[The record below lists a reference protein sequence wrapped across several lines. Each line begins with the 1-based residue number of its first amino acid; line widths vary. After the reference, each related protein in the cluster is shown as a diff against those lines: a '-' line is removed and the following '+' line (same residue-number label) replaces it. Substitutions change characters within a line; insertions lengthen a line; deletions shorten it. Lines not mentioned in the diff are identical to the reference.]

1 MSGVSIYRT
10 EVAPEWI
17 DYNGHLRDAYYSLIV
32 SLATD
37 ALMDRLGLDEA
48 YRARTRCTLY
58 TLEMH
63 MHFLRE
69 VKKTDV
75 VDVSVRILGTDRKRI
90 HAAFDMR
97 CGRYPDPVATAE
109 IMLLHVHQGEEPK
122 AQAFPP
128 EVIEALARVAEE
140 DAAGAGPAPVSAGTP
155 PGVGASGMTAQSATA
170 AASGGASGMAARS
183 ASAAA
188 SGGAS
193 GTASSA
199 GAAVA
204 REPPPSG
211 TPASP
216 IPGSRRMELRSR
228 S

>member
-63 MHFLRE
+63 MHFLHE

-75 VDVSVRILGTDRKRI
+75 VDVAVRILGTDRKRI
-90 HAAFDMR
+90 HAAFDLR

-109 IMLLHVHQGEEPK
+109 IMLLHVHQGDEPK
-122 AQAFPP
+122 AQANV
-128 EVIEALARVAEE
+128 EDRSHSVAE
-140 DAAGAGPAPVSAGTP
+140 PVDE
-155 PGVGASGMTAQSATA
+155 
-170 AASGGASGMAARS
+170 R
-183 ASAAA
+183 
-188 SGGAS
+188 
-193 GTASSA
+193 
-199 GAAVA
+199 
-204 REPPPSG
+204 
-211 TPASP
+211 
-216 IPGSRRMELRSR
+216 
-228 S
+228 

>member
-1 MSGVSIYRT
+1 MSGVNLYRT

-37 ALMDRLGLDEA
+37 ALMDRVGLDEG

-75 VDVSVRILGTDRKRI
+75 VDVAMRILGTDRKRI

-109 IMLLHVHQGEEPK
+109 IMLLHVHQGDEPK

-128 EVIEALARVAEE
+128 EVIEKLARLAEE
-140 DAAGAGPAPVSAGTP
+140 GAPAGMQASSGGAGVSSTVAG
-155 PGVGASGMTAQSATA
+155 
-170 AASGGASGMAARS
+170 AASGA
-183 ASAAA
+183 
-188 SGGAS
+188 GAS
-193 GTASSA
+193 GTVA
-199 GAAVA
+199 GAAPGA
-204 REPPPSG
+204 GASSTAAGSAGSEELPANR
-211 TPASP
+211 TQAPASP